1 VKFINEGDDCDEED
15 DTVFEVALT
24 KWLEEK
30 LDEMITK
37 ISWPPKSEESIALK
51 KELDTVL
58 YGRFINVVV
67 LKLYMYV
74 VSYYVYVFYKL
85 IIKILFLNC
94 IF

>member
-1 VKFINEGDDCDEED
+1 
-15 DTVFEVALT
+15 
-24 KWLEEK
+24 
-30 LDEMITK
+30 MITK